1 VLREPGDARATVQA
15 VERFYTTV
23 DLNREH
29 ATEGWRCSTL
39 TTKETR

>member
-1 VLREPGDARATVQA
+1 MLREPGDARATVPA

-23 DLNREH
+23 DPYRER

>member
-1 VLREPGDARATVQA
+1 VLREPENARATVQA

-23 DLNREH
+23 DLYREQ